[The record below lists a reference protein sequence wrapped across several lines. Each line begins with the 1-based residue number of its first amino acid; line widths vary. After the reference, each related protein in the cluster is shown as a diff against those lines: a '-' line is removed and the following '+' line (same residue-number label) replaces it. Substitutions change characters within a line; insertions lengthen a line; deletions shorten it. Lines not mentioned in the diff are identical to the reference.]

1 MKYKSL
7 LLLSLLFLNCN
18 QKPTSLMQKHKFTNS
33 LISETSPYLLQHAHN
48 PVNWYAWNDE
58 TLSLAKRENK
68 LILISIG
75 YSACHWCHVMENE
88 SFESE
93 EVAKIM
99 NDNFINIKVDRE
111 ERPDVDQVYMNAVQL
126 ITGSGGWPLNCIAL
140 PDGRPI
146 WGGTYFG
153 KDNWTNA
160 LIQISDLYEK
170 DSAKTVEY
178 AIKLTEGVQQSNLV
192 VLNKKEIVFSENYI
206 QKCVEK
212 WSESFDY
219 DFGGLNKTPKF
230 PMPTNYQFLMRH
242 AYKTKH
248 RQLKN
253 YVNTTLKR
261 MAYGGLFDQ
270 VGGGFARYSV
280 DEKWHIPHFEK
291 MLYDNGQLVSLYS
304 DAFLITKNELY
315 KETVYNTLDFIEREL
330 LHKDGGFY
338 SSLDADSVNKENVL
352 EEGAYYVWKK
362 TELQKIIRSDY
373 DLFSKYYNINDYGFW
388 EHENYNLIRSNSDKE
403 FADIHKLDLTDLKSK
418 IGEWKSKLLAE
429 REKRKPPRL
438 DDKILTSWNAL
449 MLKGYVDAYRVFDDN
464 HLLTIAIK
472 NASFIEDKLI
482 KKDGSL
488 FRSYKNKES
497 TINAYL
503 EDYATLIDAYVSLY
517 EASLEEKWLILCKRL
532 MDYTF
537 EHFYDKNSNMFF
549 FTSDVDSQLIV
560 KKTELEDNVIP
571 ASNSIMANNLLK
583 LGHLFG
589 DKNYLK
595 ISRQMVHNMVP
606 IIESYP
612 SSYSNWITVY
622 SNLSSSFYEVAI
634 LGEDAIQKIKDINK
648 EYIPNKII
656 CARTSI
662 LKNKMFIENN
672 IELPLLENR
681 FVENSTMIYVCVNNS
696 CNFPTTISSVALKQ
710 LNN

>member
-1 MKYKSL
+1 MFS
-7 LLLSLLFLNCN
+7 
-18 QKPTSLMQKHKFTNS
+18 
-33 LISETSPYLLQHAHN
+33 
-48 PVNWYAWNDE
+48 
-58 TLSLAKRENK
+58 
-68 LILISIG
+68 
-75 YSACHWCHVMENE
+75 
-88 SFESE
+88 
-93 EVAKIM
+93 
-99 NDNFINIKVDRE
+99 
-111 ERPDVDQVYMNAVQL
+111 
-126 ITGSGGWPLNCIAL
+126 
-140 PDGRPI
+140 
-146 WGGTYFG
+146 
-153 KDNWTNA
+153 
-160 LIQISDLYEK
+160 SD
-170 DSAKTVEY
+170 
-178 AIKLTEGVQQSNLV
+178 
-192 VLNKKEIVFSENYI
+192 NYI

-219 DFGGLNKTPKF
+219 DFGGLNRTPKF

-253 YVNTTLKR
+253 YVNTTLNR

-338 SSLDADSVNKENVL
+338 SSLDADSVNEENVL

-373 DLFSKYYNINDYGFW
+373 DLFSEYYNINDYGFW

-403 FADIHKLDLTDLKSK
+403 FADIHKLDLADLKSK

-464 HLLTIAIK
+464 HLLRIAIK
-472 NASFIEDKLI
+472 NASFIEDNLI

-503 EDYATLIDAYVSLY
+503 EDYATLIDAYISLY
-517 EASLEEKWLILCKRL
+517 EASLDEKWLILCKRL

-549 FTSDVDSQLIV
+549 FTSDVDSQLIA

-656 CARTSI
+656 CARTYV
-662 LKNKMFIENN
+662 LKNKILIENN